1 MYMLKTEIRSST
13 LTEDYAQYMH
23 VVCYCACMRVCAY
36 VW

>member
-13 LTEDYAQYMH
+13 LTEDYAQYVH
-23 VVCYCACMRVCAY
+23 VYACKCVCAY